1 MLNIDAYS
9 IKLIT
14 DTIVDLNSF
23 SSLIYFALLFGIFVS
38 TPGQFVTRALQVRI
52 CICICK

>member
-14 DTIVDLNSF
+14 DTIDLNSF

-38 TPGQFVTRALQVRI
+38 APGQFVTRALQVRI